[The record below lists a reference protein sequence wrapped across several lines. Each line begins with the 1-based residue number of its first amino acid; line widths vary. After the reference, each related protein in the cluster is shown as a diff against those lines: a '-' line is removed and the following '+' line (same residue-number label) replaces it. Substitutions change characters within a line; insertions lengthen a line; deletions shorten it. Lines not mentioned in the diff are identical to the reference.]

1 MTENNSKIEDIKR
14 RLYEREDTISER
26 PREGVLHQVTHKA
39 PEDWQGGIKKADD
52 SNQNKNMKKP
62 STSIFKYFFIL
73 AVVFFIAAI
82 GYAIYMFSNG
92 GVSVS
97 NDNIDITVLGNAFAK
112 GGEELP
118 LQVEIV
124 NRNKANLEL
133 ANLIVEYPKGADDNS
148 TDVVRLPYDS
158 IGTIKPGQ
166 SVTRDVKVTLFGTEQ
181 STRNI
186 KISLEYHPEG
196 SNAIFSKDTE
206 YPITISSA
214 PLSLNIDTPTS
225 ISSNQPF
232 SFNVTATL
240 NTTLPTGNTIL
251 QVAYPSNFIFD
262 SAIPAPSI
270 GNSVWDLSSLTL
282 TNPIPIIIKGRLVGQ
297 DGDEQVFHVY
307 AGATNK
313 NNQSIVSVVYN
324 SLLQTILISKPFLE
338 ARILVNSQDLPEYI
352 ASGGGNIHAEIS
364 WANNLSTKITDA
376 QIIASI
382 SGNVLDK
389 SSVSPSEGFYDSVNS
404 QIIWDKNSIP
414 ELGSIEP
421 GARGN
426 ISFNFKS
433 LSLVGLS
440 TVIKDPQIILDV
452 SIKGRQPSEGS
463 TFGDVNNFNKKVI
476 KILSDFQIAS
486 SANYSSGEK
495 PPKAESETRY
505 NVNWTLSNSAN
516 IITSAQARSVLPI
529 YVNWVGVTKGSTE
542 NITYNEITREV
553 IWNIGTVKASTG
565 FGSTREA
572 SFQISL
578 KPSTSQIGSV
588 PQLMKDIYLSGT
600 DSFTSTLIKS
610 TRGPITTTLINDPSF
625 QSGDDRVVR

>member
-62 STSIFKYFFIL
+62 STSILKYFFIL

-133 ANLIVEYPKGADDNS
+133 ANLIVEYPKGADDSS
-148 TDVVRLPYDS
+148 TDSVILPYDS

-166 SVTRDVKVTLFGTEQ
+166 SVTRDIKVTLFGTEQ

-196 SNAIFSKDTE
+196 SNAIFSKDKE
-206 YPITISSA
+206 YPVTISSA

-232 SFNVTATL
+232 SFNVTAAL
-240 NTTLPTGNTIL
+240 NTTLPVGNTIL

-307 AGATNK
+307 AGATNQ

-338 ARILVNSQDLPEYI
+338 ARILVNNQDLPEYT

-376 QIIASI
+376 QIITSI

-421 GARGN
+421 GARGD

-440 TVIKDPQIILDV
+440 NAIKDPQIILDV

-542 NITYNEITREV
+542 NITYNEVTREV
-553 IWNIGTVKASTG
+553 IWNVGTVKASTG

-578 KPSTSQIGSV
+578 KPSASQIGSV
-588 PQLMKDIYLSGT
+588 PQLMKDVYLSGT